1 MKKFAA
7 YADSV
12 RHYSMDFFR
21 MFLGIALVGKGAF
34 FVNNMQTLFEQ
45 VHTSVPYSSFIIA
58 HYVVFASLLIA
69 MGLLTRIA
77 CAVNIPVLAGA
88 VLFVHGK
95 EGLFAAGGGLEL
107 AFMVLF
113 ALCVVFWY
121 GSGDISVD
129 KMIDNSKE
137 MEDEEEKELR
147 NPHHHA
153 DEVSRK
159 HVS

>member
-34 FVNNMQTLFEQ
+34 FINNMQVLSEQ
-45 VHTSVPYSSFIIA
+45 VYNSVPYSSFIIA
-58 HYVVFASLLIA
+58 HYVVFANLVGGLLIA

-77 CAVNIPVLAGA
+77 CVVNIPVLAGA
-88 VLFVHGK
+88 VLFIHSG
-95 EGLFAAGGGLEL
+95 EGLFISGAGLEL
-107 AFMVLF
+107 AIMVLF
-113 ALCVVFWY
+113 SLCVVFWY
-121 GSGDISVD
+121 GSGELSVD

-137 MEDEEEKELR
+137 MEEEEEKELK
-147 NPHHHA
+147 NPHHHHKN
-153 DEVSRK
+153 VS
-159 HVS
+159 